1 MFFDNHT
8 HIDEKR
14 KMYAY
19 SYMANVWAVWIISIL
34 CDSSSF
40 NNQHTISVPFAIY
53 IYIYVYGNDEFAL
66 LCVNGMCT
74 VHVCLYT
81 QTHCVQWN
89 PTALWHEL
97 IFGLNTMR
105 L

>member
-1 MFFDNHT
+1 MHT
-8 HIDEKR
+8 RIWPTFGRSGLYRFCATLHH
-14 KMYAY
+14 
-19 SYMANVWAVWIISIL
+19 S
-34 CDSSSF
+34 
-40 NNQHTISVPFAIY
+40 TINTQFSVPCY
-53 IYIYVYGNDEFAL
+53 IYNVYGNDEFAL